1 MNNYAKIGA
10 VALTLLVAF
19 TLPSFA
25 ITQDFESYTGTDLF
39 ATTTPSP
46 NNFTDVNGATFTG
59 GAILTD
65 TANLPADETSV
76 YGTADTGTG
85 LSSSLV
91 ISSATGFNN
100 FFFDLLNGVTTPQS
114 FLITDNAGHSAEFD
128 NVAANTDSGAVLVG
142 FASTGTQI
150 TIEDLTANS
159 VGGFWDFFIDNV
171 TWDEP
176 LPPSL
181 SAPEVSSTG
190 WLLAGGLI
198 SLAAFASR
206 RRATA

>member
-1 MNNYAKIGA
+1 MNTYTKIGI
-10 VALTLLVAF
+10 VALTSMIGFA
-19 TLPSFA
+19 LPSFA
-25 ITQDFESYTGTDLF
+25 TVQDFESYTGTDLF
-39 ATTTPSP
+39 VTTSPSP
-46 NNFTDVNGATFTG
+46 NNFTDVNGVTFNG

-76 YGTADTGTG
+76 YGTASFGIG
-85 LSSSLV
+85 LSNPLT
-91 ISSATGFNN
+91 ITNPNGFNN
-100 FFFDLLNGVTTPQS
+100 FFFDLLNGQVTPTS
-114 FLITDNAGHSAEFD
+114 YLISDNAGHSAEFD
-128 NVAANTDSGAVLVG
+128 NVPSNASSGVVLVG

-150 TIEDLTANS
+150 TIQDIS
-159 VGGFWDFFIDNV
+159 SQGSWDFFIDNV

-181 SAPEVSSTG
+181 SAPEVSSTA
-190 WLLAGGLI
+190 WLLVGGLI